1 MDSQKTRNY
10 KEEEKKLYDNLK
22 KNLIESADIATNT
35 LVSLHEQGE
44 TIKKIDSEMFDID
57 ENVKKSDKII
67 KNIGFMR
74 NIFGYFTK
82 KKKIKQLI
90 PIDKDQQNVN
100 TLNNLDTKQHELTI
114 KQKSVKFTEEDE
126 LLLLAKRLSMM
137 SNEMNNELTEH
148 NENLEKLSTKVDN
161 TNLNIKRLNKKLKKI
176 LFYI

>member
-1 MDSQKTRNY
+1 MDSQKTINY

-35 LVSLHEQGE
+35 LASLHEQGE
-44 TIKKIDSEMFDID
+44 TIKKTDSEMVDID
-57 ENVKKSDKII
+57 INIKKSDKII

-90 PIDKDQQNVN
+90 PIDKNQQSVD
-100 TLNNLDTKQHELTI
+100 TLNNLDTKQHELTT
-114 KQKSVKFTEEDE
+114 KQKSVKFIEEDE
-126 LLLLAKRLSMM
+126 LLLLAKRLSVM

-161 TNLNIKRLNKKLKKI
+161 TNLNIKSLNKKLKKI
-176 LFYI
+176 

>member
-35 LVSLHEQGE
+35 LASLHEQGQ
-44 TIKKIDSEMFDID
+44 TIKKTDSEMFDID

-90 PIDKDQQNVN
+90 PIDKNQESVD
-100 TLNNLDTKQHELTI
+100 TLNNLDTKQHELTT

-126 LLLLAKRLSMM
+126 LLLLAKRLSIM

-176 LFYI
+176 

>member
-22 KNLIESADIATNT
+22 RNLIESADIATNT
-35 LVSLHEQGE
+35 LASLHEQGE
-44 TIKKIDSEMFDID
+44 TIKKTDSEMFDID
-57 ENVKKSDKII
+57 KNIKKSDKII

-90 PIDKDQQNVN
+90 PIDKNQQSVD
-100 TLNNLDTKQHELTI
+100 TLNYLDTKQHELTT

-126 LLLLAKRLSMM
+126 LLLLAKRLSIM

-161 TNLNIKRLNKKLKKI
+161 TNLNIKSLNKKLKKI
-176 LFYI
+176 

>member
-1 MDSQKTRNY
+1 MNGQKIRNY

-35 LVSLHEQGE
+35 LASLHEQGE
-44 TIKKIDSEMFDID
+44 TIKKTDSEMFDID
-57 ENVKKSDKII
+57 KNIKKSDKII

-90 PIDKDQQNVN
+90 PIDKNQQSVD
-100 TLNNLDTKQHELTI
+100 TLNYLDTKQHELTT

-126 LLLLAKRLSMM
+126 LLLLAKRLSVM

-176 LFYI
+176 

>member
-100 TLNNLDTKQHELTI
+100 TLNNLDTKQHELTT

-176 LFYI
+176 

>member
-1 MDSQKTRNY
+1 MDSQKTINY

-35 LVSLHEQGE
+35 LASLHEQGE
-44 TIKKIDSEMFDID
+44 TIKKTDSEMFDID
-57 ENVKKSDKII
+57 KNIKKSDKII

-100 TLNNLDTKQHELTI
+100 TLNNLDTKQHELTT
-114 KQKSVKFTEEDE
+114 KQKSVKFIEEDE
-126 LLLLAKRLSMM
+126 LLLLAKRLSVM

-161 TNLNIKRLNKKLKKI
+161 TNLNIKSLNKKLKKI
-176 LFYI
+176 

>member
-1 MDSQKTRNY
+1 MDSQKTINY

-35 LVSLHEQGE
+35 LASLHEQGQ
-44 TIKKIDSEMFDID
+44 TIKKTDSEMFDID

-90 PIDKDQQNVN
+90 PIDKNQESVD
-100 TLNNLDTKQHELTI
+100 TLNNLDTKQHELTT
-114 KQKSVKFTEEDE
+114 KQKSVKFIEEDE
-126 LLLLAKRLSMM
+126 LLLLAKRLSIM
-137 SNEMNNELTEH
+137 SNDMNHELREH

-161 TNLNIKRLNKKLKKI
+161 TNLNIKSLNKKLKKI
-176 LFYI
+176 

>member
-1 MDSQKTRNY
+1 MDSQKTINY

-35 LVSLHEQGE
+35 LASLHEQGE
-44 TIKKIDSEMFDID
+44 TIKKTDSEMFDID
-57 ENVKKSDKII
+57 KNIKKSDKII

-90 PIDKDQQNVN
+90 PIDKNQESVD
-100 TLNNLDTKQHELTI
+100 TLNNLDTKQHELTT
-114 KQKSVKFTEEDE
+114 KQKSVKFIEEDE
-126 LLLLAKRLSMM
+126 LLLLAKRLSVM

-161 TNLNIKRLNKKLKKI
+161 TNLNIKSLNKKLKKI
-176 LFYI
+176 

>member
-1 MDSQKTRNY
+1 MDSQKTINY

-35 LVSLHEQGE
+35 LASLHEQGE
-44 TIKKIDSEMFDID
+44 TIKKTDSEMFDID
-57 ENVKKSDKII
+57 KNIKKSDKII

-90 PIDKDQQNVN
+90 PIDKNQQSVD
-100 TLNNLDTKQHELTI
+100 TLNYLDTKQHELTT
-114 KQKSVKFTEEDE
+114 KQKSVKFIEEDE
-126 LLLLAKRLSMM
+126 LLLLAKRLSVM

-161 TNLNIKRLNKKLKKI
+161 TNLNIKSLNKKLKKI
-176 LFYI
+176 

>member
-1 MDSQKTRNY
+1 MDSQKTINY

-35 LVSLHEQGE
+35 LASLHEQGE
-44 TIKKIDSEMFDID
+44 TIKKTDSEMFDID
-57 ENVKKSDKII
+57 KNIKKSDKII

-90 PIDKDQQNVN
+90 PIDKNQQSVD
-100 TLNNLDTKQHELTI
+100 TLNNLDTKQHELTT
-114 KQKSVKFTEEDE
+114 KQKSVKFIEEDE
-126 LLLLAKRLSMM
+126 LLLLAKRLSVM

-161 TNLNIKRLNKKLKKI
+161 TNLNIKSLNKKLKKI
-176 LFYI
+176 

>member
-22 KNLIESADIATNT
+22 RNLIESADIATNT
-35 LVSLHEQGE
+35 LASLHEQGQ
-44 TIKKIDSEMFDID
+44 TIKKTDSEMFDID

-90 PIDKDQQNVN
+90 PIDKNQQSVD
-100 TLNNLDTKQHELTI
+100 TLNYLDTKQHELTT
-114 KQKSVKFTEEDE
+114 KQKSVKFIEEDE
-126 LLLLAKRLSMM
+126 LLLLAKRLSVM

-161 TNLNIKRLNKKLKKI
+161 TNLNIKSLNKKLKKI
-176 LFYI
+176 

>member
-1 MDSQKTRNY
+1 MDSQKTINY

-35 LVSLHEQGE
+35 LASLHEQGQ
-44 TIKKIDSEMFDID
+44 TIKKTDSEMFDID

-90 PIDKDQQNVN
+90 PIDKNQESVD
-100 TLNNLDTKQHELTI
+100 TLNNLDTKQHELTT
-114 KQKSVKFTEEDE
+114 KQKSVKFIEEDE
-126 LLLLAKRLSMM
+126 LLLLAKRLSVM

-176 LFYI
+176 

>member
-1 MDSQKTRNY
+1 MDSQKTINY

-35 LVSLHEQGE
+35 LASLHEQGE
-44 TIKKIDSEMFDID
+44 TIKKTDSEMFDID
-57 ENVKKSDKII
+57 KNIKKSDKII

-90 PIDKDQQNVN
+90 PIDKNQQSVD
-100 TLNNLDTKQHELTI
+100 TLNNLDTKQHELTT
-114 KQKSVKFTEEDE
+114 KQKSVKFIEEDE
-126 LLLLAKRLSMM
+126 LLLLAKRLSVM

-176 LFYI
+176 

>member
-100 TLNNLDTKQHELTI
+100 TLNNLDTKQHELTT
-114 KQKSVKFTEEDE
+114 KQKSVKFIEEDE

-176 LFYI
+176 

>member
-1 MDSQKTRNY
+1 MDSQKTINY

-35 LVSLHEQGE
+35 LASLHEQGE
-44 TIKKIDSEMFDID
+44 TIKKTDSEMFDID
-57 ENVKKSDKII
+57 KNIKKSDKII

-100 TLNNLDTKQHELTI
+100 TLNNLDTKQHELTT
-114 KQKSVKFTEEDE
+114 KQKSVKFIEEDE
-126 LLLLAKRLSMM
+126 LLLLAKRLSVM

-176 LFYI
+176 

>member
-1 MDSQKTRNY
+1 MNGQKIRNY

-35 LVSLHEQGE
+35 LASLHEQGQ
-44 TIKKIDSEMFDID
+44 TIKKTDSEMFDID
-57 ENVKKSDKII
+57 ENVKRSDKII

-90 PIDKDQQNVN
+90 PIDKNKQSVD
-100 TLNNLDTKQHELTI
+100 TLNNLNARQHELTT
-114 KQKSVKFTEEDE
+114 KQNNVKFTEEDE
-126 LLLLAKRLSMM
+126 LLLLAKRLSIM
-137 SNEMNNELTEH
+137 SNDMNHELREH

-161 TNLNIKRLNKKLKKI
+161 TNLNIKSLNKKLKKI
-176 LFYI
+176 

>member
-1 MDSQKTRNY
+1 MNGQKIRNY

-35 LVSLHEQGE
+35 LASLHEQGQ
-44 TIKKIDSEMFDID
+44 TIKKTDSEMFDID

-90 PIDKDQQNVN
+90 PIDKNQESVD
-100 TLNNLDTKQHELTI
+100 TLNNLDTKQHELTT
-114 KQKSVKFTEEDE
+114 KQKSVKFIEEDE
-126 LLLLAKRLSMM
+126 LLLLAKRLSVM

-176 LFYI
+176 

>member
-35 LVSLHEQGE
+35 LASLHEQGE
-44 TIKKIDSEMFDID
+44 TIKKTDSEMFDID
-57 ENVKKSDKII
+57 KNIKKSDKII

-90 PIDKDQQNVN
+90 PIDKNQESVD
-100 TLNNLDTKQHELTI
+100 TLNNLDTKQHELTT
-114 KQKSVKFTEEDE
+114 KQKSVKFIEEDE
-126 LLLLAKRLSMM
+126 LLLLAKRLSVM

-161 TNLNIKRLNKKLKKI
+161 TNLNIKSLNKKLKKI
-176 LFYI
+176 

>member
-1 MDSQKTRNY
+1 MDSQKTINY

-35 LVSLHEQGE
+35 LASLHEQGE
-44 TIKKIDSEMFDID
+44 TIKKTDSEMFDID
-57 ENVKKSDKII
+57 KNIKKSDKII

-90 PIDKDQQNVN
+90 PIDKNQESVD
-100 TLNNLDTKQHELTI
+100 TLNNLDTKQHELTT
-114 KQKSVKFTEEDE
+114 KQKSVKFIEEDE
-126 LLLLAKRLSMM
+126 LLLLAKRLSVM

-176 LFYI
+176 

>member
-1 MDSQKTRNY
+1 MDSQKTINY

-35 LVSLHEQGE
+35 LASLHEQGE
-44 TIKKIDSEMFDID
+44 TIKKTDSEMFDID

-90 PIDKDQQNVN
+90 PIDKNQESVD
-100 TLNNLDTKQHELTI
+100 TLNNLDTKQHELTT
-114 KQKSVKFTEEDE
+114 KQKSVKFIEEDE
-126 LLLLAKRLSMM
+126 LLLLAKRLSVM

-161 TNLNIKRLNKKLKKI
+161 TNLNIKSLNKKLKKI
-176 LFYI
+176 

>member
-176 LFYI
+176 